1 MPLTLSS
8 SRRWWL
14 VSVDLFRHWHWHGPD
29 HGINSSRRG
38 HFRPLLLLLAAVS
51 NAKSKV
57 QVQLKTVQ
65 CL

>member
-1 MPLTLSS
+1 MSLSS

-14 VSVDLFRHWHWHGPD
+14 VSVDLFGHWYRHSPD
-29 HGINSSRRG
+29 HGINSSWRG
-38 HFRPLLLLLAAVS
+38 HFRLLLLAAVS

-65 CL
+65 GL

>member
-38 HFRPLLLLLAAVS
+38 HFRLLLLAAVS

>member
-1 MPLTLSS
+1 MPLSS

-14 VSVDLFRHWHWHGPD
+14 VSVDLFGHWHWHSPD
-29 HGINSSRRG
+29 HGINSSWRG
-38 HFRPLLLLLAAVS
+38 HFRLLLLAAVS